1 MPRRCVQACL
11 SCARLK
17 QRCRGGLPCARCQQA
32 GTKCTYSPGRAAN
45 VTYSSSRRSET
56 PAARIDAV
64 MSSSIPPDPHP
75 NSVNS
80 QSIGLHVTHRQP
92 LEAAEQSALYHNTN
106 DPTSSP
112 TSNSQGRLSFSPTVA
127 MHSIPAPTTFTP
139 SSLGN
144 DTALHTS
151 NQWDPSLSLHGDTV
165 MNEFAAGWDP
175 MTAYFP
181 FWLVPEG
188 LRDVLD
194 TPYDMGNHN
203 QQCGVETHNHPPDYY
218 VQSQG
223 TSTLSTEC
231 LNNPL
236 RDHSSDTNLTYSTV
250 NSSGLHCK
258 PPCRRFPQT
267 HHNHMQTAEAEA
279 FGHVQNVPLRAYGDL
294 QNFYATQCQDSTSS
308 FVPIRLVQAFVDLY
322 FEYFDPQFPFLHVSR
337 LEAEGLPWILLLAT
351 AAIGSYYSE
360 LDGIQDYTSI
370 LCDLLGRA
378 VDNEVPRH
386 LAPTLLIN
394 IC

>member
-1 MPRRCVQACL
+1 MASDSANLTCEHCGDTFLRKEHWDRHLRRHSGVKPFQCEVC
-11 SCARLK
+11 SKSFAR
-17 QRCRGGLPCARCQQA
+17 
-32 GTKCTYSPGRAAN
+32 
-45 VTYSSSRRSET
+45 
-56 PAARIDAV
+56 
-64 MSSSIPPDPHP
+64 
-75 NSVNS
+75 S

-112 TSNSQGRLSFSPTVA
+112 TSNSQGRFSFSPTVA

-175 MTAYFP
+175 MAAYFP

-188 LRDVLD
+188 LGDVLD

-203 QQCGVETHNHPPDYY
+203 QQCGVETHNHPPDY
-218 VQSQG
+218 
-223 TSTLSTEC
+223 
-231 LNNPL
+231 
-236 RDHSSDTNLTYSTV
+236 H
-250 NSSGLHCK
+250 

-294 QNFYATQCQDSTSS
+294 QNFYATQCQDSHDS
-308 FVPIRLVQAFVDLY
+308 D
-322 FEYFDPQFPFLHVSR
+322 
-337 LEAEGLPWILLLAT
+337 
-351 AAIGSYYSE
+351 
-360 LDGIQDYTSI
+360 
-370 LCDLLGRA
+370 
-378 VDNEVPRH
+378 
-386 LAPTLLIN
+386 
-394 IC
+394 